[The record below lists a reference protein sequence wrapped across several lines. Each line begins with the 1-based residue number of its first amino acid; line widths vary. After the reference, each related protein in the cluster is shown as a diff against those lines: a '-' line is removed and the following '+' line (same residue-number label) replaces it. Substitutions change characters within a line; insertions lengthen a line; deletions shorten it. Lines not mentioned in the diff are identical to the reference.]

1 MGRRGPARKK
11 EDLNELE
18 GNPGKRKATERA
30 MTAPI
35 GAPNCPS
42 WLNKDAQ
49 AEWKRIV
56 PLLVTI
62 GSIAKVD
69 RTVLALYCQAYAR
82 WKQAEEYLD
91 DTAPDLLGT
100 NRHGE
105 DVLHPL
111 ARNRFKCWEQC
122 KAALDKLGLSPA
134 DRARIDLPLL
144 NAVDNKDPIEDLL
157 D

>member
-1 MGRRGPARKK
+1 MGLRGPKRKDA
-11 EDLNELE
+11 ELNALE
-18 GNPGKRKATERA
+18 GNPGKRKPTERA

-42 WLNKDAQ
+42 WLNKDAT

-56 PLLVTI
+56 PLLVAV

-69 RTVLALYCQAYAR
+69 RTALALYCQAYAR
-82 WKQAEEYLD
+82 WKQSEEYLD
-91 DTAPDLLGT
+91 ETVPGLLGI

-105 DVLHPL
+105 EVLHPL

-134 DRARIDLPLL
+134 DRGKIDLPLL
-144 NAVDNKDPIEDLL
+144 NTVDMKDPIEDLI